1 MASSIILALPGHQ
14 DGAGVLYYS
23 LDSVKVNL
31 PSSSLGAGVCR
42 RASCRF
48 AMRLEHSRFVTVIRN
63 HGFSLFSCVLGGRK
77 SFTTGLSI
85 IDVVLSF
92 TCMERLL
99 IHHQELEKMAAA
111 ALTGEECSP
120 TRHPLTSQLAH
131 AARARLIF
139 SSQDRDIDFSPL

>member
-1 MASSIILALPGHQ
+1 MGSHCSPASL
-14 DGAGVLYYS
+14 VVES
-23 LDSVKVNL
+23 LSQQVYL
-31 PSSSLGAGVCR
+31 SL
-42 RASCRF
+42 
-48 AMRLEHSRFVTVIRN
+48 T
-63 HGFSLFSCVLGGRK
+63 
-77 SFTTGLSI
+77 SF
-85 IDVVLSF
+85 LSF

-131 AARARLIF
+131 AARARLTF